1 VYDAADTPDGAPDP
15 RGVAMAKIEAT
26 EAAYRVTLES
36 MRTHG
41 GYGYTT
47 EFPIERYYRD
57 AARLL
62 VTPGGNDVE
71 RQLLATLIAAAAEA
85 APG

>member
-1 VYDAADTPDGAPDP
+1 
-15 RGVAMAKIEAT
+15 MAKIDAT

-41 GYGYTT
+41 GYGYTA

-62 VTPGGNDVE
+62 VTPTGNDAE
-71 RQLLATLIAAAAEA
+71 RRRLAALLRDGRVALAVGA
-85 APG
+85 